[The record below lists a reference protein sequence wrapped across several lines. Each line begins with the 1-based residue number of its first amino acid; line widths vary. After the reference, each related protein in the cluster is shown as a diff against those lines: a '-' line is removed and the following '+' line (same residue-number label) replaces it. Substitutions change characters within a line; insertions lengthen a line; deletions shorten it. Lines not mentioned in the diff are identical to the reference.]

1 MKKIDCKGQ
10 NIQPY
15 PSEKTLIMLLSHGPR
30 VTELYFFQLIVLKS
44 TLTASNKSFDSN
56 GMEAYFVT
64 KGTKISICNDVHRI
78 YVGYR
83 QSYASSEAE
92 STDFSLS
99 SSENLCPSLRQ
110 EPQGEETSSVLSSP
124 SDPHACN
131 AFMQALEVKSAHT
144 STVYM
149 TGASE
154 LFLMV

>member
-1 MKKIDCKGQ
+1 MT
-10 NIQPY
+10 
-15 PSEKTLIMLLSHGPR
+15 S
-30 VTELYFFQLIVLKS
+30 
-44 TLTASNKSFDSN
+44 ANKSFDSN

-64 KGTKISICNDVHRI
+64 KDTKISICNGPNGVHCI

-83 QSYASSEAE
+83 QSYTSSEAE